1 MRADWAKLVATH
13 IYLDHILMETLRD
26 RIVDIDVYLK
36 GGHKTFSDKLAL
48 CQAHRLVDADLA
60 ATLRAINTARNQ
72 FAHRLDFNVTDEL
85 KVKLFKQFSPARV
98 EADVLGDEG
107 FANFLLTIVMLL
119 EFERIYQFKIQAL
132 EGEAQLLR
140 EKVFDAVAELYST
153 RMLEE

>member
-1 MRADWAKLVATH
+1 
-13 IYLDHILMETLRD
+13 ME
-26 RIVDIDVYLK
+26 
-36 GGHKTFSDKLAL
+36 
-48 CQAHRLVDADLA
+48 LA
-60 ATLRAINTARNQ
+60 ATLRAINKARNQ
-72 FAHRLDFNVTDEL
+72 FAHRLDFDVTDEL

-107 FANFLLTIVMLL
+107 FANFLLTVVMLL

-132 EGEAQLLR
+132 ESEAQLLR